1 MTNKEILDIIVNKVK
16 SMKEVE
22 NISLSDRFKED
33 LGFDSVDML
42 ELVLFFEE
50 KYKIS
55 FSHPFVVLTVQ
66 DAVTFIENNIK

>member
-42 ELVLFFEE
+42 ELILFLEDEF
-50 KYKIS
+50 KIS
-55 FSHPFVVLTVQ
+55 FAHPFVVLTVQ